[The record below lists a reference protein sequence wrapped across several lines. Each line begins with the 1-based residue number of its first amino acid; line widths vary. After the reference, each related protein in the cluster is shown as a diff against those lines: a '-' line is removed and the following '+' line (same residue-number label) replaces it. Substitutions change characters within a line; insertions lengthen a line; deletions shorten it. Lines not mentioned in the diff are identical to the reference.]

1 MAVRRAL
8 RRVRSALA
16 RPNAA
21 AQRGLAAARA
31 AMASAEP
38 GPTGDE
44 AIALLEQRRREFEA
58 ERTGGQGVLP
68 LRESQATP

>member
-16 RPNAA
+16 RPNEA

-44 AIALLEQRRREFEA
+44 AIALLEQRRREDEA
-58 ERTGGQGVLP
+58 RRHGQGVLP
-68 LRESQATP
+68 LRSEA